1 MKFSKKEE
9 KGILYFQLSDVD
21 KSFANAIRRT
31 ILGNIP
37 IQVMKPEDCVI
48 HVNTSRFTNEMIKVR
63 LSCIPI
69 HETNINKQLTIECR
83 KKNETTHLM
92 YVTSEEFKQPDLFPP
107 TTMIGLDKTKE
118 QRYIDWIRLRPDEEI
133 SFTCKTS
140 IGTANQC
147 GAYNS
152 VATCSYGCTKDVDA
166 SERAWGEKERTITK
180 EDWDFLDGK
189 RYIVPNSFDFIL
201 ETIGVFTN
209 DEIVKLSVSILML
222 QLEQCVQSITITPSL
237 TTIEDCF
244 DVSITGDYTIGT
256 ITIPM
261 QGDYT
266 IGKLLEY
273 ELYQRFL
280 AKEITYVAFYKKH
293 PHDTVGILRIASK
306 GATSESIRTMVEH
319 ASEECLKK
327 CKEFSSLLE

>member
-1 MKFSKKEE
+1 MKFAGKEE
-9 KGILYFQLSDVD
+9 KGILHFQLSGVD

-31 ILGNIP
+31 LIGNIP

-48 HVNTSRFTNEMIKVR
+48 HVNTSRFTNEMIKLR

-69 HETNINKQLTIECR
+69 HETNINKQLTIECS
-83 KKNETTHLM
+83 KKNDTTHLI
-92 YVTSEEFKQPDLFPP
+92 YVTTEEFTPKLFPP
-107 TTMIGLDKTKE
+107 TKVDKTE
-118 QRYIDWIRLRPDEEI
+118 RFIDWLRLRPDEEI
-133 SFTCKTS
+133 SFSCKTS
-140 IGTANQC
+140 IGTSNQC

-152 VATCSYGCTKDVDA
+152 VATCSYGCTKDVAA
-166 SERAWGEKERTITK
+166 SERAWGEKERLITK

-189 RYIVPNSFDFIL
+189 RYVISNSFDFIL

-209 DEIVKLSVSILML
+209 QQLLTLSSTILIL
-222 QLEQCVQSITITPSL
+222 QLEQCAKSVTIVSSM

-293 PHDTVGILRIASK
+293 PHDTVGILRVAAK
-306 GATSESIRTMVEH
+306 GATPESIRAMVET
-319 ASEECLKK
+319 ASEESIKK
-327 CKEFSSLLE
+327 CKEFSSLVQ

>member
-1 MKFSKKEE
+1 MKFTGKEE
-9 KGILYFQLSDVD
+9 KGILHFQLSGVD

-31 ILGNIP
+31 LIGNIP

-48 HVNTSRFTNEMIKVR
+48 HTNTSRFTNEMIKLR

-69 HETNINKQLTIECR
+69 HETNINKQLTIECA
-83 KKNETTHLM
+83 KKNDTTHM
-92 YVTSEEFKQPDLFPP
+92 IYVTTEHFTPALFPP
-107 TTMIGLDKTKE
+107 TRIDKTE
-118 QRYIDWIRLRPDEEI
+118 RYIDWLRLRPEEEI

-152 VATCSYGCTKDVDA
+152 VGTCSYGHTRDVQA
-166 SERAWGEKERTITK
+166 SDRAWGEKERTTTK
-180 EDWDFLDGK
+180 EDWDFLDAK
-189 RYIVPNSFDFIL
+189 RYVIPNSFDFIV

-209 DEIVKLSVSILML
+209 KQLLTLSSTILIL
-222 QLEQCVQSITITPSL
+222 QLEQCAKSVTITPSA
-237 TTIEDCF
+237 TTMEDCF
-244 DVSITGDYTIGT
+244 DVTITGDYTIGT

-280 AKEITYVAFYKKH
+280 AKEVTYVAFYKKH
-293 PHDTVGILRIASK
+293 PHDTVGILRVASK
-306 GATSESIRTMVEH
+306 GATPEKVRAMVDAATEASIR
-319 ASEECLKK
+319 K
-327 CKEFSSLLE
+327 CKEFSTLVS

>member
-1 MKFSKKEE
+1 MKYSGKEE
-9 KGILYFQLSDVD
+9 NGILHFQLSGVD

-31 ILGNIP
+31 LLGNIP

-48 HVNTSRFTNEMIKVR
+48 HTNTSRFTNEMIKLR

-69 HETNINKQLTIECR
+69 HETNINKQLTIECT
-83 KKNETTHLM
+83 KKNETTHLI
-92 YVTSEEFKQPDLFPP
+92 YVTTEEFKSDLFPP
-107 TTMIGLDKTKE
+107 TAIKGLGKTE
-118 QRYIDWIRLRPDEEI
+118 HRYIDWIRLRADEEI

-152 VATCSYGCTKDVDA
+152 VATCSYGCTNDKEA
-166 SERAWGEKERTITK
+166 SERAWGSKERLITK

-189 RYIVPNSFDFIL
+189 RFIIPDSFDFIL
-201 ETIGVFTN
+201 ETVGVFTN
-209 DEIVKLSVSILML
+209 HQLVTLSVTILIL
-222 QLEQCVQSITITPSL
+222 QLEQCVKSITITPSL

-293 PHDTVGILRIASK
+293 PHDTVGILRVASK
-306 GATSESIRTMVEH
+306 GATPESIRTMVES
-319 ASEECLKK
+319 ASQECIKK
-327 CKEFSSLLE
+327 CKEFSSLLQ

>member
-1 MKFSKKEE
+1 MKYSGKEE
-9 KGILYFQLSDVD
+9 KGILYFQLSGVD

-31 ILGNIP
+31 LIGNIP

-48 HVNTSRFTNEMIKVR
+48 HVNTSRFTNEMIKSR

-69 HETNINKQLTIECR
+69 HEMNINKQLTIECT
-83 KKNETTHLM
+83 KKNDTTQLI
-92 YVTSEEFKQPDLFPP
+92 YVTTEEFKSDLFPP
-107 TTMIGLDKTKE
+107 TQINKTE
-118 QRYIDWIRLRPDEEI
+118 SRYIDWIRLRPDEEI

-140 IGTANQC
+140 VGTANQC

-152 VATCSYGCTKDVDA
+152 VGTCSYGFTKDEQA

-189 RYIVPNSFDFIL
+189 RYVIPNSFDFLL
-201 ETIGVFTN
+201 ETLGVFTN
-209 DEIVKLSVSILML
+209 QQLLTLSSTILIL
-222 QLEQCVQSITITPSL
+222 QLEQCVKSITIEPSL
-237 TTIEDCF
+237 TTMEDCF

-280 AKEITYVAFYKKH
+280 AKELTYVAFYKKH
-293 PHDTVGILRIASK
+293 PHDTIGILRVASK
-306 GATSESIRTMVEH
+306 GATPETIRVMIDK
-319 ASEECLKK
+319 ASEECIKK
-327 CKEFSSLLE
+327 CKEFSSLLQ

>member
-1 MKFSKKEE
+1 MKFSSKED
-9 KGILYFQLSDVD
+9 KGILTFQLSGVD

-31 ILGNIP
+31 LLGNIP

-48 HVNTSRFTNEMIKVR
+48 HTNTSRFTNEMIKLR

-69 HETNINKQLTIECR
+69 HETNINKQLTIECS
-83 KKNETTHLM
+83 KKNDTTHLM
-92 YVTSEEFKQPDLFPP
+92 YVTTEDFKPALFPP
-107 TTMIGLDKTKE
+107 TRVDKTE
-118 QRYIDWIRLRPDEEI
+118 RFIDWLRLRPEEEI

-152 VATCSYGCTKDVDA
+152 VATCSYGFTKDVDA
-166 SERAWGEKERTITK
+166 AERAWGEKERTITK

-209 DEIVKLSVSILML
+209 QQLLTLSSTILIL
-222 QLEQCVQSITITPSL
+222 QLEQCSKSITITPSL
-237 TTIEDCF
+237 TTMEHCF
-244 DVSITGDYTIGT
+244 DVTITGDYTIGT

-293 PHDTVGILRIASK
+293 PHDTVGILRVAAP
-306 GATSESIRTMVEH
+306 GATQESIRTMVEA
-319 ASEECLKK
+319 ASQECIKK
-327 CKEFSSLLE
+327 CKEFSSLIE

>member
-1 MKFSKKEE
+1 MKYSGKEE
-9 KGILYFQLSDVD
+9 KGILYFQLSGVD

-31 ILGNIP
+31 LIGNIP

-48 HVNTSRFTNEMIKVR
+48 HVNTSRFTNEMIKSR

-69 HETNINKQLTIECR
+69 HETNINKQLTIECT
-83 KKNETTHLM
+83 KKNDTSQLI
-92 YVTSEEFKQPDLFPP
+92 YVTTEEFKSDLFPP
-107 TTMIGLDKTKE
+107 TQINKTE
-118 QRYIDWIRLRPDEEI
+118 SRYIDWIRLRPDEEI

-140 IGTANQC
+140 VGTANQC

-152 VATCSYGCTKDVDA
+152 VATCSYGFTKDEQA

-189 RYIVPNSFDFIL
+189 RYVIPNSFDFIL
-201 ETIGVFTN
+201 ETVGVFTN
-209 DEIVKLSVSILML
+209 QQLLTLSSTILIL
-222 QLEQCVQSITITPSL
+222 QLEQCVKSITIVPSL
-237 TTIEDCF
+237 TTMEYCF

-256 ITIPM
+256 INIPM

-266 IGKLLEY
+266 IGKILEY

-280 AKEITYVAFYKKH
+280 AKELTYVSFYKKH

-306 GATSESIRTMVEH
+306 GATPESIRIMIDT
-319 ASEECLKK
+319 ASEECIKK
-327 CKEFSSLLE
+327 CKEFSSLVQ

>member
-1 MKFSKKEE
+1 MKFSGKEE
-9 KGILYFQLSDVD
+9 KGILYFQLSGVD

-31 ILGNIP
+31 LIGNIP

-48 HVNTSRFTNEMIKVR
+48 HVNTSRFTNEMIKSR

-69 HETNINKQLTIECR
+69 HETNINKQLTIECT
-83 KKNETTHLM
+83 KKNDTSHSI
-92 YVTSEEFKQPDLFPP
+92 YVTTEEFKSDLFPP
-107 TTMIGLDKTKE
+107 TKIKTE
-118 QRYIDWIRLRPDEEI
+118 SRYIDWIRLRPEEEI

-140 IGTANQC
+140 VGTANQC

-152 VATCSYGCTKDVDA
+152 VGTCSYGFTKDEQA
-166 SERAWGEKERTITK
+166 SERAWGEKERLITK

-189 RYIVPNSFDFIL
+189 RYVIPDSFDFIL

-209 DEIVKLSVSILML
+209 HQLLTLSSTILIL
-222 QLEQCVQSITITPSL
+222 QLEQCVKSITIEPSL
-237 TTIEDCF
+237 TTMEDCF

-280 AKEITYVAFYKKH
+280 AKELTYVAFYKKH
-293 PHDTVGILRIASK
+293 PHDTVGILRVAAK
-306 GATSESIRTMVEH
+306 GATPETIRAMVDA
-319 ASEECLKK
+319 ASEECIKK
-327 CKEFSSLLE
+327 CKEFSSLVQ

>member
-1 MKFSKKEE
+1 MKFAGKEE
-9 KGILYFQLSDVD
+9 KGILSFQLSGVD

-31 ILGNIP
+31 LIGNIP
-37 IQVMKPEDCVI
+37 IQVMKPDDCVI
-48 HVNTSRFTNEMIKVR
+48 HVNTSRFTNEMIKLR

-69 HETNINKQLTIECR
+69 HETNINKQLTIECS
-83 KKNETTHLM
+83 KKNETTHLI
-92 YVTSEEFKQPDLFPP
+92 YVTTEDFTPKLFPP
-107 TTMIGLDKTKE
+107 TKVEKTD
-118 QRYIDWIRLRPDEEI
+118 RFIDWLRLRPDEEI
-133 SFTCKTS
+133 SFSCKTS
-140 IGTANQC
+140 IGTSNQC

-152 VATCSYGCTKDVDA
+152 VATCSYGCTKDVAA
-166 SERAWGEKERTITK
+166 SERAWGEKERLITK

-189 RYIVPNSFDFIL
+189 RYIIPNSFDFIL

-209 DEIVKLSVSILML
+209 QQLLTLSSTILIL
-222 QLEQCVQSITITPSL
+222 QLEQCAKSVTITPAL

-273 ELYQRFL
+273 ELYQRFI

-293 PHDTVGILRIASK
+293 PHDTVGILRVASK
-306 GATSESIRTMVEH
+306 GATPETIRAMVEA
-319 ASEECLKK
+319 ASEECIKK
-327 CKEFSSLLE
+327 CKEFSSLVQ